1 MGSNAITNG
10 SSKRNNVDETKL
22 KDFKGKVL
30 NDLGGAWST
39 TLVVIGDN
47 NSRIKIEMSDNIKQ
61 VIYTYII
68 RRFYGNE

>member
-22 KDFKGKVL
+22 KDFMGKVL

-39 TLVVIGDN
+39 ALVVIGDN
-47 NSRIKIEMSDNIKQ
+47 TQGSK
-61 VIYTYII
+61 
-68 RRFYGNE
+68 